1 MHLNEVLW
9 PLPPP
14 PARLGPQRSGRPL
27 HMPYTAYSTDDFLAD
42 ESFQAFVAARDPAA
56 VAFWQAW
63 VGQHPAQAA
72 AFHEAAA
79 VLRLLA
85 TSRPTPAPAALKQA
99 ELAKLWHSMAPAGAP
114 AWRPLVLR
122 SRRAASRRWA
132 AVALAAVA
140 LLLVAGLGWWQ
151 RPAAAPAWAR
161 YATAAG
167 QHRRVVLP
175 DGSRVVLN
183 GSSELRLAAA
193 WQPGRAREVWLTG
206 EAYFDV
212 QHMAPAQLKAVASAP
227 ARVKFTVHA
236 GALDVAVLGTQFDV
250 LSRAGTTKVV
260 LNSGQIELRRTAG
273 PPEPLL
279 MQPGDLVEI
288 DANAPRGALARRA
301 VQAAFY
307 SAWTSGHLDFND
319 TPVAEIIA
327 LLEDTYGLQI
337 TLGNPALRRQK
348 LTGSVPNRDVDV
360 LLNALGKSLDV
371 KVHRTGNRVRFD

>member
-1 MHLNEVLW
+1 
-9 PLPPP
+9 
-14 PARLGPQRSGRPL
+14 
-27 HMPYTAYSTDDFLAD
+27 MPYATYSTDDFLAD
-42 ESFQAFVAARDPAA
+42 ESFQAFVAASDPTA

-79 VLRLLA
+79 VLQLLA
-85 TSRPTPAPAALKQA
+85 DDRPAPAPAALKQA
-99 ELAKLWHSMAPAGAP
+99 ELAKLWQTMEPAGAP
-114 AWRPLVLR
+114 GLVLR
-122 SRRAASRRWA
+122 SRRAARPRQWA
-132 AVALAAVA
+132 AAVLVAAV
-140 LLLVAGLGWWQ
+140 LLVVAGLSFWP

-161 YATAAG
+161 YATATG
-167 QHRRVVLP
+167 QHRQVVLP

-183 GSSELRLAAA
+183 GNSGLRLAAT

-212 QHMAPAQLKAVASAP
+212 RHTAPVQLKAVAGAP
-227 ARVKFTVHA
+227 AQVKFTVHA

-273 PPEPLL
+273 RPEQLL
-279 MQPGDLVEI
+279 MQPGDLVAL
-288 DANAPRGALARRA
+288 DAAAPPGPLAKRA

-307 SAWTSGHLDFND
+307 SAWTSGHLDFAD
-319 TPVAEIIA
+319 TPVSEIIA
-327 LLEDTYGLQI
+327 VLEDTYGLQI

-360 LLNALGKSLDV
+360 LLDALGKSLDV
-371 KVHRTGNRVRFD
+371 KAHRTGNRVRLD

>member
-1 MHLNEVLW
+1 
-9 PLPPP
+9 
-14 PARLGPQRSGRPL
+14 
-27 HMPYTAYSTDDFLAD
+27 MPHATYTTNDFLAD
-42 ESFQAFVAARDPAA
+42 ESFQAFVAASDPAA
-56 VAFWQAW
+56 VAFWQSWIA
-63 VGQHPAQAA
+63 QHPAQAA

-85 TSRPTPAPAALKQA
+85 TSRAAPAPASLKQA
-99 ELAKLWHSMAPAGAP
+99 EIAKLWHAMEPVGAP
-114 AWRPLVLR
+114 AARPLLR
-122 SRRAASRRWA
+122 SHRAARSRWWA
-132 AVALAAVA
+132 ATALAAVVI
-140 LLLVAGLGWWQ
+140 LVVAGLGFWP

-167 QHRRVVLP
+167 QHRQVVLP

-183 GSSELRLAAA
+183 GSSELRLAAT
-193 WQPGRAREVWLTG
+193 WQPGQAREVWLTG

-212 QHMAPAQLKAVASAP
+212 QHTAPAALMAVARAP

-236 GALDVAVLGTQFDV
+236 GALDVAVLGTRFDV

-279 MQPGDLVEI
+279 MQPGDLVEF
-288 DANAPRGALARRA
+288 DATAPRGALAKRA
-301 VQAAFY
+301 VQPAFY

-360 LLNALGKSLDV
+360 LLDALGKSLDV
-371 KVHRTGNRVRFD
+371 KVHRVGNRVKLD

>member
-1 MHLNEVLW
+1 
-9 PLPPP
+9 
-14 PARLGPQRSGRPL
+14 
-27 HMPYTAYSTDDFLAD
+27 MPYAAYSTDDFLAD
-42 ESFQAFVAARDPAA
+42 ESFQAFVAASDPAA

-63 VGQHPAQAA
+63 VEQHPAQAP

-85 TSRPTPAPAALKQA
+85 AGRPAPAPAALKQA
-99 ELAKLWHSMAPAGAP
+99 ELAKLWYAMVPAGAP
-114 AWRPLVLR
+114 ASRQLALR
-122 SRRAASRRWA
+122 SRRDAYRRGAAA
-132 AVALAAVA
+132 ALVAV
-140 LLLVAGLGWWQ
+140 LLVVAGLGWWQ

-167 QHRRVVLP
+167 QHRQVVLP

-193 WQPGRAREVWLTG
+193 WPPDQGREVWLRG

-212 QHMAPAQLKAVASAP
+212 QHTAPAQLKAVADAP
-227 ARVKFTVHA
+227 AQVKFTVHA

-279 MQPGDLVEI
+279 MQPGDLVEL
-288 DANAPRGALARRA
+288 DANAPRGPLARRA

-327 LLEDTYGLQI
+327 VLEDTYGLQI

-348 LTGSVPNRDVDV
+348 LTGSLPNRDVDV

-371 KVHRTGNRVRFD
+371 KVHRAGNRVRLD